1 MSFFRCWA
9 CSTSWLERRQ
19 LCWANAMDFNVLEG
33 AERRV
38 ILSTK
43 FSDDFAVVDAF
54 GVRVMFLTFSCIL
67 YEL

>member
-1 MSFFRCWA
+1 
-9 CSTSWLERRQ
+9 
-19 LCWANAMDFNVLEG
+19 MDFNVLEG